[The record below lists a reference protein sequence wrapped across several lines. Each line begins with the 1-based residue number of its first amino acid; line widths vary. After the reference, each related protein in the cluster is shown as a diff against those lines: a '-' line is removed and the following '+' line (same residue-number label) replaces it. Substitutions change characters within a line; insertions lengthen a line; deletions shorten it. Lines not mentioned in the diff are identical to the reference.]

1 MIYLTP
7 KTAHI
12 MEGNMIALLVVFM
25 LVSVNDAADKRNVL
39 LMVADDEGRESPIY
53 GNDKIKTPNLQAL
66 ADRSLL
72 FDNAYTSVSSCSPSR
87 SVIMTGLPQ
96 HQNGMYG
103 LEHATHHFRSFDDV
117 MSLPRILNKTGDYW
131 TGIIGKKHVAP
142 ESVFP
147 YAYSFTEQDGYSL
160 NQVGRNITLM
170 KQLARNFLAEAKRQ
184 DNPFFLYVGFF
195 DAHRGCGV
203 TFCEDFGDGSKG
215 NGVIPDWKPVEY
227 DPDDVYIPYF
237 IQDTPTARKDIAAQ
251 YKTISRLDQGVGLMV
266 QALKDYG
273 FDNNTLILY
282 VADNGCPFPNAKT
295 NLYESGMIEPMM
307 ISNPQS
313 TKRWGQKSTSLVSTT
328 NIVPTVLDWFGLK
341 YPDYKLFGP
350 HKPTLQSDSLLPLTE
365 SEPDSG
371 WDTVYASHDFHEIT
385 NYYPMRVIRTKQYRL
400 IKNLNFKMPYP
411 MATDLYQAPTFQ
423 DILNNSIHNHTTK
436 WFKTLDEYYFREQY
450 ELYDIVNDPHE
461 LKNIIDDPKHASA
474 LEDLQTKLHQ
484 WRDATDDPWI
494 CWPQG
499 VYLGGETCHTLNNGI

>member
-1 MIYLTP
+1 MNST
-7 KTAHI
+7 
-12 MEGNMIALLVVFM
+12 LVVLLTAF
-25 LVSVNDAADKRNVL
+25 LLATASRSGKKNVL

-66 ADRSLL
+66 ASRSLL

-103 LEHATHHFRSFDDV
+103 LEHAIQHFRSFDEV
-117 MSLPRILNKTGDYW
+117 RSLPQILNKTGDYW

-142 ESVFP
+142 ESVYP
-147 YAYSFTEQDGYSL
+147 YAYSFTEQDGYNL

-170 KQLARNFLAEAKRQ
+170 KELARNFLEEAKKR
-184 DNPFFLYVGFF
+184 DDPFFLYIGFF

-215 NGVIPDWKPVEY
+215 NGVIPDWTPVEY
-227 DPDDVYIPYF
+227 KPEDVDVPYF
-237 IQDTPTARKDIAAQ
+237 IQDTPAARKDIAAQ
-251 YKTISRLDQGVGLMV
+251 YKTISRLDQGVGLMM

-273 FDNNTLILY
+273 FDNDTLILY

-307 ISNPQS
+307 ISNPLN
-313 TKRWGQKSTSLVSTT
+313 KDRWGDKSGSLVSTT
-328 NIVPTVLDWFGLK
+328 NIVPTVLDWFNLK

-350 HKPTLQSDSLLPLTE
+350 HKTTLQSDSLLPLTQK
-365 SEPDSG
+365 EPADG

-385 NYYPMRVIRTKQYRL
+385 MNYPMRVVRTKQFRL
-400 IKNLNFKMPYP
+400 VKNLNYGMPYP
-411 MATDLYQAPTFQ
+411 LATDLFQAPTFQ
-423 DILNNSIHNHTTK
+423 DILNNTRHNQSTK
-436 WFKTLDEYYFREQY
+436 WFKTLQQYYWRDQY
-450 ELYDIVNDPHE
+450 ELYDIVNDQHE
-461 LKNIIDDPKHASA
+461 LKNLAKDEKYAKTLA
-474 LEDLQTKLHQ
+474 ELQSKLHS

-499 VYLGGETCHTLNNGI
+499 VYLGGEECYALDNGT